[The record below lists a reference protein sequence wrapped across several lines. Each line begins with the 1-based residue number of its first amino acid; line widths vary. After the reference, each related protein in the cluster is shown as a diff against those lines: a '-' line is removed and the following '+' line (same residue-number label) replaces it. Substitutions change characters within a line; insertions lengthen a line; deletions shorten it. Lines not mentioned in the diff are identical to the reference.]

1 MGEAKR
7 RGTFE
12 ERKEAAIKREDI
24 FRAGLVAGRRG
35 KSRTTLPLLAMLA
48 TMPMTAN
55 KETPR

>member
-7 RGTFE
+7 RGTFD
-12 ERKEAAIKREDI
+12 ERKEAAIMRKVLIGRET
-24 FRAGLVAGRRG
+24 VGRRG